1 MSTLAVEGLR
11 YPGATSNAIT
21 LLTNGTIAINAAASS
36 LLAATFS
43 GTGDANIDLDFSLSN
58 SFTVSFTGSKT
69 LTNPTNVTAGQ
80 SGMLIVTST
89 GSTTMLSYGS
99 YWIFEDGSPFAVTQG
114 SSAKSVLFFTAIS
127 STEIVAS
134 GLSNVFA

>member
-21 LLTNGTIAINAAASS
+21 LQTDGRIAINAAASN
-36 LLAATFS
+36 LVAATFS
-43 GTGDANIDLDFSLSN
+43 GTNNVNIDLDFSLTN

-69 LTNPTNVTAGQ
+69 LANPTNVAAGQ

-89 GSTTMLSYGS
+89 GTQTSISYGS
-99 YWIFEDGSPFAVTQG
+99 YWLFEDGSPFAVTQG
-114 SSAKSVLFFTAIS
+114 TNAKSILFFTAIS
-127 STEIVAS
+127 STEIVVS
-134 GLSNVFA
+134 GLSNVS